1 MISRLSAVAV
11 VVSGFVS
18 VAAYADDDWNGLYA
32 GIHPGNG
39 SLAHLSIVPAG
50 AGTYEF
56 LLSTERLSLC
66 GGGPGWAAGTL
77 ARSGRALEVQEET
90 VSCADGPEATTPP
103 GFRLTF
109 TADDDILL
117 IEPLTGDSASFHVH
131 RISDD

>member
-11 VVSGFVS
+11 VLSGFVS

-39 SLAHLSIVPAG
+39 ALAHLSIVPAG
-50 AGTYEF
+50 GGTYDF
-56 LLSTERLSLC
+56 LLSAERLGLC
-66 GGGPGWAAGTL
+66 DGGPGWAAGTL

-90 VSCADGPEATTPP
+90 VSCADGPEVTTPP

-109 TADDDILL
+109 TDDDDILL
-117 IEPLTGDSASFHVH
+117 IEPLTGDSARFHVH
-131 RISDD
+131 RITDD